1 MKVIF
6 ATLKGEKAK
15 VKAIGK
21 TLNLMTL
28 LVAISKCLAE
38 RISAEKGVSMK
49 EAEEIVVDCIKDGIK
64 TVKE

>member
-1 MKVIF
+1 LKVIF

>member
-15 VKAIGK
+15 VKTIGK
-21 TLNLMTL
+21 MLNLMTL
-28 LVAISKCLAE
+28 LVAISKFLAE
-38 RISAEKGVSMK
+38 RISEEKGVSMK
-49 EAEEIVVDCIKDGIK
+49 EAEDIVMRCIQDGMK

>member
-1 MKVIF
+1 LKVIF

-38 RISAEKGVSMK
+38 RISAEKGVNMK

>member
-21 TLNLMTL
+21 TLNLMAL

-49 EAEEIVVDCIKDGIK
+49 ETEEIVVNCIKDGIK